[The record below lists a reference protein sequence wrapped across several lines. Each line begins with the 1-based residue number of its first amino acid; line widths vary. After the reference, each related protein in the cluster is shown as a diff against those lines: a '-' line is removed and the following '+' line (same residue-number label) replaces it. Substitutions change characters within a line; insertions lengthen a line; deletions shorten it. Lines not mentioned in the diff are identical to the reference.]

1 MHQRQAILHYA
12 KTQYGVEPEFLF
24 VDKYP
29 SYAIAVLRHQNAK
42 QKWFALLMTVPNKSL
57 GLAGEEVSDI
67 VTLKCDPEMVSI
79 LQQDKNVLP
88 AYHMNKKHWLSI
100 VLDQGFDFDE
110 MKKLLDWSYDLTVK

>member
-1 MHQRQAILHYA
+1 MSQRQAIFHYVA
-12 KTQYGVEPEFLF
+12 TQYSVEPEFLF
-24 VDKYP
+24 ADKYP

-42 QKWFALLMTVPNKSL
+42 RKWFALLMTVPNKSL

-67 VTLKCDPEMVSI
+67 VTLKCVPDMVGI

-100 VLDQGFDFDE
+100 ALDRGFAFDE
-110 MKKLLDWSYDLTVK
+110 ITGLINWSYDLTKK